1 MKKLVCPCCGWS
13 DFFKYDDEETVY
25 CLACGLEYSEG
36 EVLRFEKEVL
46 GDDGDYGIT
55 VVNAERGEYGS
66 FNGHK
71 SDAYY
76 RELSALA
83 EEQEY
88 SHDETFENSDM
99 YGEWQILDGPSP
111 FD

>member
-1 MKKLVCPCCGWS
+1 M
-13 DFFKYDDEETVY
+13 
-25 CLACGLEYSEG
+25 
-36 EVLRFEKEVL
+36 RFEKEVL
-46 GDDGDYGIT
+46 GDDGNYGIT

-76 RELSALA
+76 RELIELA

-88 SHDETFENSDM
+88 SQDEIFENSDT